1 MQLAVIGLGKLGCP
15 MAALLAAAGHD
26 VVGADLSEVVVA
38 VVNEGR
44 APVDETGLADLMTQA
59 SPRLRATT
67 SVEEAAA
74 DAEVAFCIVP
84 TPSLADDSFDTS
96 GVQSAFTAIGRGF
109 ARKDHGRRVAVLTS
123 TVLPGA
129 TELRIKPALE
139 HGSGMTVGADLGL
152 CYSPEF
158 IALGSVLENMR
169 HPDVVLM
176 GSSQSWAAEKAAHVI
191 KTIADKD
198 VPVAFMSIVEA
209 EMTKISVNGFITTK
223 ISYANM
229 IAEICERLPGA
240 DAAVVTAAVGLDSRI
255 GQKYL
260 RPGAPYG
267 GPCFP
272 RDNAAFRALANSLG
286 VEADLAI
293 ATDRINRRQT
303 RSLVER
309 IIDQAGKNATV
320 AILGLT
326 YKAFTPVVEEAFGLL
341 LARELLSEGIS
352 VSTYDPSA
360 IDELAG
366 VDRTESAGAAIAK
379 ADVVVVATPWPEF
392 AQIEHIDSGLVF
404 DYWRIIPE
412 SALSPRTRVVYPG
425 VGSLPADDLL
435 SSL

>member
-59 SPRLRATT
+59 SSRLRATM
-67 SVEEAAA
+67 SVEEAAE

-96 GVQSAFTAIGRGF
+96 GVESAFTAIGRGF
-109 ARKDHGRRVAVLTS
+109 ARKDRGRRVAVLTS

-129 TELRIKPALE
+129 TELRVKPALE

-191 KTIADKD
+191 KTVADEN

-309 IIDQAGKNATV
+309 IIDQVGKNATV